1 MEIYSSLAR
10 RGGAPG
16 RPASEEM
23 RRLLDRAVT
32 ASSNG
37 IVITD
42 PKLPDNPIVYVNP
55 AFERISGYAV
65 EEVLGRNCR
74 FLQGEERDQPVL
86 QELRAALGEE
96 RECRVVLRNYR
107 KDGAQFW
114 NELYV
119 SPVHDDEGRLTNFVG
134 VQNDITE
141 RRRIEEIL
149 RESEERFRATFEHAA
164 VGTAQVGIDGR
175 WLRVNRRMCEIVGYS
190 QEELF
195 KLTFQDI
202 THPNDLE
209 EDLERTQRVLAGEL
223 DTYTIE
229 KRYVKKDDSEVWVNL
244 TVSLVRDHSGEPG
257 YFIAVVENISERKKA
272 EEERDMLLGREQ
284 LARAE
289 AVAARQRLALL
300 AAAGPTLSTSLDYEE
315 TLEGITRLVVPEL
328 ADWCLLDIVEEDGR
342 VNQLAAAHADPEK
355 EELLQ
360 KLLKHRRFGESD
372 PGSVAEVL
380 RTGRSLLI
388 AELPDHGLRNRALS
402 AEHLEILR
410 ELEPRS
416 EMSVPLLARGRI
428 LGAVTLV
435 LSRSERRYDQE
446 DLLLAENLAYRC
458 ALAVD
463 NARLYRDRSEI
474 ARILQRSLLPPH
486 LPKIPG
492 VEIGAEYLPVGEAN
506 EVGGDF
512 YDLIDTVEDG
522 WVCVIGDARGKG
534 AEAAAVTALVRYT
547 IRAITLKDDRPS
559 EVLAA
564 LNEAMLQQLPEDRF
578 CTVACVRLEPEDG
591 SPGVGVDVSR
601 AGHPPPLVVRAD
613 GSVEE
618 VGCSGRVLGV
628 FPDAELQDTPLRL
641 MPGEALVLYTDGVT
655 EARSPDGEFF
665 GEDRLRDLLRSCA
678 GCDAGAFARRIKSV
692 VLEFQEGFPRDDLAI
707 LVLRVRDQTASSERG
722 QRHEPHGR
730 ERGGHELDGPDEVR

>member
-1 MEIYSSLAR
+1 
-10 RGGAPG
+10 
-16 RPASEEM
+16 M
-23 RRLLDRAVT
+23 RRLLDRAVA

-37 IVITD
+37 VVITD

-55 AFERISGYAV
+55 AFERISGYTV
-65 EEVLGRNCR
+65 EESIGRNCR

-86 QELRAALGEE
+86 EELRAALGEE

-107 KDGAQFW
+107 RDGTPFW

-134 VQNDITE
+134 IQNDITE
-141 RRRIEEIL
+141 RRRIEEVL
-149 RESEERFRATFEHAA
+149 RESEERFRATFEQAA
-164 VGTAQVGIDGR
+164 VGAAQVGIDGR
-175 WLRVNRRMCEIVGYS
+175 WLRVNRRLCEIVGYS
-190 QEELF
+190 EDELRAR
-195 KLTFQDI
+195 TFQEI
-202 THPNDLE
+202 THPDDLE
-209 EDLERTQRVLAGEL
+209 EDLELTRKMLAGEL
-223 DTYTIE
+223 QTYTLE
-229 KRYVKKDDSEVWVNL
+229 KRYIRKDGSGVWVNL
-244 TVSLVRDHSGEPG
+244 TVSLVRDASGEPG
-257 YFIAVVENISERKKA
+257 YFIAVVEDISERKKA
-272 EEERDMLLGREQ
+272 EEERDMLLVREQ

-289 AVAARQRLALL
+289 AVAARRRLALL
-300 AAAGPTLSTSLDYEE
+300 AAAGPTLSASLDYEE

-342 VNQLAAAHADPEK
+342 VNQLAFVHADPQK
-355 EELLQ
+355 ENLLR
-360 KLLKHRRFGESD
+360 KLLEHRRFGERD
-372 PGSVAEVL
+372 PGGVAEVL
-380 RTGRSLLI
+380 RTGRSLLLADVSGPI
-388 AELPDHGLRNRALS
+388 LQDRAVS
-402 AEHLEILR
+402 AEQLEVLR
-410 ELEPRS
+410 ELKPRS
-416 EMSVPLLARGRI
+416 AMSVPLLARGRI
-428 LGAVTLV
+428 LGAITLV
-435 LSRSERRYDQE
+435 SSGSEPRYDEE

-486 LPKIPG
+486 LPEPPG
-492 VEIGAEYLPVGEAN
+492 VEVGAEYLPVGEAN

-512 YDLIDTVEDG
+512 YDLINIAEDG
-522 WVCVIGDARGKG
+522 WVVVIGDARGKG

-547 IRAITLKDDRPS
+547 IRAVTLKVDRPS

-591 SPGVGVDVSR
+591 SPGVGLDVSR
-601 AGHPPPLVVRAD
+601 AGHPPPLVVRPD

-665 GEDRLRDLLRSCA
+665 GEERLRALLRSCA
-678 GCDAGAFARRIKSV
+678 GLEAGAFASRIKGV
-692 VLEFQEGFPRDDLAI
+692 VLEFQEGYPRDDLAI
-707 LVLRVRDQTASSERG
+707 VVLRVRG
-722 QRHEPHGR
+722 
-730 ERGGHELDGPDEVR
+730 

>member
-1 MEIYSSLAR
+1 
-10 RGGAPG
+10 
-16 RPASEEM
+16 M
-23 RRLLDRAVT
+23 RRLLDRAVA

-37 IVITD
+37 VVITD

-55 AFERISGYAV
+55 AFERISGYTV
-65 EEVLGRNCR
+65 EETIGRNCR

-86 QELRAALGEE
+86 EELRAALGEE

-107 KDGAQFW
+107 RDGTPFW

-134 VQNDITE
+134 IQNDITE
-141 RRRIEEIL
+141 RRRIEEVL
-149 RESEERFRATFEHAA
+149 RESEERFRATFEQAA
-164 VGTAQVGIDGR
+164 VGAAQVGIDGR
-175 WLRVNRRMCEIVGYS
+175 WLRVNRRLCEIVGYS
-190 QEELF
+190 EDELRAR
-195 KLTFQDI
+195 TFQEI
-202 THPNDLE
+202 THPDDLE
-209 EDLERTQRVLAGEL
+209 EDLELTRKMLAGEL
-223 DTYTIE
+223 QTYTLE
-229 KRYVKKDDSEVWVNL
+229 KRYIRKDGSGVWVNL
-244 TVSLVRDHSGEPG
+244 TVSLVRDASGEPG
-257 YFIAVVENISERKKA
+257 YFIAVVEDISERKKA
-272 EEERDMLLGREQ
+272 EEERDMLLVREQ

-289 AVAARQRLALL
+289 AVAARRRLALL
-300 AAAGPTLSTSLDYEE
+300 AAAGPTLSASLDYEE

-342 VNQLAAAHADPEK
+342 VNQLAFVHADPQK
-355 EELLQ
+355 ENLLR
-360 KLLKHRRFGESD
+360 KLLEHRRFGERD
-372 PGSVAEVL
+372 PGGVAEVL
-380 RTGRSLLI
+380 RTGRSLLFADVSDPI
-388 AELPDHGLRNRALS
+388 LQDRAMS
-402 AEHLEILR
+402 AEQLEVLR

-416 EMSVPLLARGRI
+416 AMSVPLLARGRI
-428 LGAVTLV
+428 LGAITLV
-435 LSRSERRYDQE
+435 SSGPEPRYDEE

-486 LPKIPG
+486 LPEPPG
-492 VEIGAEYLPVGEAN
+492 VEVGAEYLPVGEAN

-512 YDLIDTVEDG
+512 YDLINIAEDG
-522 WVCVIGDARGKG
+522 WVVVIGDARGKG

-547 IRAITLKDDRPS
+547 IRAVTLKVDRPS
-559 EVLAA
+559 EVLTA

-591 SPGVGVDVSR
+591 SPGVGLDVSR
-601 AGHPPPLVVRAD
+601 AGHPPPLVVRSD
-613 GSVEE
+613 GSVQE

-665 GEDRLRDLLRSCA
+665 GEERLRALLRSCA
-678 GCDAGAFARRIKSV
+678 GLEAGAFASRIKGV
-692 VLEFQEGFPRDDLAI
+692 VLEFQEGYPRDDLAI
-707 LVLRVRDQTASSERG
+707 LVLRVRG
-722 QRHEPHGR
+722 
-730 ERGGHELDGPDEVR
+730 